1 MNDTIGLSRA
11 YPAAVRSSRA
21 ARAAAKK
28 VEAASA
34 VEFVGASDDTIGEA
48 VRQAL
53 AQASHSLRTLEG
65 VGVLVIP
72 QIYRQGPAPRYRVTL
87 QITSNAHDTSLSAPV
102 PPAR

>member
-11 YPAAVRSSRA
+11 YPAAVRSGRSG
-21 ARAAAKK
+21 RAAAKTFD
-28 VEAASA
+28 AGSA
-34 VEFVGASDDTIGEA
+34 VEFVGASDETIAEA

-72 QIYRQGPAPRYRVTL
+72 QIVRQGPAPRYRVTL
-87 QITSNAHDTSLSAPV
+87 QITSNAHDASASSPA
-102 PPAR
+102 PPTR